1 MAIKYLSINNE
12 VLNINDYSKINE
24 TNNCSITN
32 NNPYFRICNPN
43 INMGVAPDTNEF
55 AQYIFGTTDNQIS
68 SFLARMLFYKNTDTQ
83 TALEFDVRQNI
94 TNDTASI
101 VHGYTAKGEK
111 FTNLNYDPSSTSNSQ
126 QIATT
131 KWVRDLLTRIG
142 VL

>member
-1 MAIKYLSINNE
+1 MIKSLSINGE
-12 VLNINDYSKINE
+12 ELNINDYSKINE

-43 INMGVAPDTNEF
+43 INMGVAPDTDEF

-101 VHGYTAKGEK
+101 VHGYNGRGEK
-111 FTNLNYDPSSTSNSQ
+111 FTNLNYDPSKSSNSR

-131 KWVRDLLTRIG
+131 QWVRTLLKSLG
-142 VL
+142 LNA